1 MQIIK
6 EIIRYSLSKFDLKI
20 SNANQNLQQIF
31 FQLQNKEITNNSNSK
46 DYFISDNNEKLFI
59 NQNYRYTVKPCWK
72 AFPILIALNHLRNNG
87 ILSKKNQNKQFYK
100 FIGRNTLTSPLEE
113 IHEYVEPILKKT
125 KNILMELNILKV
137 GFGSRNYQMF
147 ILKIK

>member
-46 DYFISDNNEKLFI
+46 DYFISDNNEK
-59 NQNYRYTVKPCWK
+59 TVYK
-72 AFPILIALNHLRNNG
+72 
-87 ILSKKNQNKQFYK
+87 SKLPLYSK
-100 FIGRNTLTSPLEE
+100 TLLESVS
-113 IHEYVEPILKKT
+113 YFNSFKSLT
-125 KNILMELNILKV
+125 K
-137 GFGSRNYQMF
+137 
-147 ILKIK
+147 

>member
-1 MQIIK
+1 MPT
-6 EIIRYSLSKFDLKI
+6 KI
-20 SNANQNLQQIF
+20 FLVLF

-87 ILSKKNQNKQFYK
+87 ILSKNQNKQFYK

-113 IHEYVEPILKKT
+113 IHEYVEPILKKNQEYFDGT
-125 KNILMELNILKV
+125 EYPE
-137 GFGSRNYQMF
+137 SRFWVPKLPDVF
-147 ILKIK
+147 ILKKK